1 MTDYNSWFKAP
12 VRKGVL
18 NYDNSTTTE
27 FTNWI
32 KSCTG
37 KVVVTRVLIEEY
49 LPYPTLLPV
58 FELEEDKV
66 AYLLTW
72 TEPMLRGS
80 TAFEAG
86 AFYAPYIPLT
96 TMGATTTDS
105 MPLVTIKTRYNNLT
119 TTYDPSKSTP

>member
-1 MTDYNSWFKAP
+1 MTDPYDSWFKAP

-18 NYDNSTTTE
+18 NQDNTTTIE
-27 FTNWI
+27 FDNWT

-37 KVVVTRVLIEEY
+37 KVVVTRVLIEEES
-49 LPYPTLLPV
+49 PYPVLLPV

-72 TEPMLRGS
+72 TEPLLRGIS
-80 TAFEAG
+80 MFDAG

-96 TMGATTTDS
+96 TTSVATTGST
-105 MPLVTIKTRYNNLT
+105 PLTTIKTRYDL
-119 TTYDPSKSTP
+119 